1 MAHIAETSNLK
12 QPPLIWHKQ
21 KILLTL
27 AWTRFRIPLGSKK
40 NAVPNILLAIAMEL
54 KFAENIIVSTK
65 TEVIYLQTPRAFLMS
80 PVAAATF
87 W

>member
-1 MAHIAETSNLK
+1 
-12 QPPLIWHKQ
+12 
-21 KILLTL
+21 
-27 AWTRFRIPLGSKK
+27 LGSKK
-40 NAVPNILLAIAMEL
+40 NVVPNILLAIAMEL

-87 W
+87 

>member
-1 MAHIAETSNLK
+1 
-12 QPPLIWHKQ
+12 
-21 KILLTL
+21 LLAL
-27 AWTRFRIPLGSKK
+27 ASTRFRIPLGSK

-54 KFAENIIVSTK
+54 QFAENIIVSTK

-87 W
+87 